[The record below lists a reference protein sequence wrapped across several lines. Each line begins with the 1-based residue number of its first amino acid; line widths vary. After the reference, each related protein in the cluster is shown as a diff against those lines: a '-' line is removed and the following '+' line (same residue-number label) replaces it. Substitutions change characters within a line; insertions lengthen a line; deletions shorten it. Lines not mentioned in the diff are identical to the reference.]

1 MLTPEELQKQKQNFI
16 DLLTE
21 TNRPGM
27 DKLLAWLQT
36 TDFFEAPA
44 STRFHLNYEGG
55 LLEHSLNV
63 YYVLEQLSYLRYSPK
78 TPTDFTIPKDT
89 IIITA
94 LLHDI
99 CKANTYK
106 KGQRWRKDANNR
118 WEQYDVYE
126 FKEDEPLGHG
136 EKSIYLLQRAGLQL
150 TEKEVYMIRWHM
162 GGFEAQGNQMTLS
175 AAMAKCPEIALI
187 HSADIIASS
196 IIENN
201 DKESEEQEN
210 VKN

>member
-63 YYVLEQLSYLRYSPK
+63 YRTMLLMAFVNCKLTGVEMSV
-78 TPTDFTIPKDT
+78 DT
-89 IIITA
+89 ITITA
-94 LLHDI
+94 LLHDV

-136 EKSIYLLQRAGLQL
+136 EKSVFLLQRAGLQL

-196 IIENN
+196 ILESN

>member
-16 DLLTE
+16 DLLTK

-63 YYVLEQLSYLRYSPK
+63 YK
-78 TPTDFTIPKDT
+78 TMLLMAFVNCKLTGVEMSVDT
-89 IIITA
+89 ITITA
-94 LLHDI
+94 LLHDV

-136 EKSIYLLQRAGLQL
+136 EKSVFLLQRAGLQL

-196 IIENN
+196 ILENN

>member
-1 MLTPEELQKQKQNFI
+1 MLTPEALQKQKQHFI
-16 DLLTE
+16 ELLTG

-27 DKLLAWLQT
+27 DKLLIWLQT

-63 YYVLEQLSYLRYSPK
+63 YRTMLLMATVNCKLTGVEMRS
-78 TPTDFTIPKDT
+78 DT

-94 LLHDI
+94 LLHDV

-136 EKSIYLLQRAGLQL
+136 EKSVYLLQRAGLQL

-175 AAMAKCPEIALI
+175 AAMAKHPEIALI
-187 HSADIIASS
+187 HSADLIASS
-196 IIENN
+196 ILEN
-201 DKESEEQEN
+201 EETEEQ
-210 VKN
+210 KNG

>member
-63 YYVLEQLSYLRYSPK
+63 YRTMLLMAFVNCKLTGVEMSV
-78 TPTDFTIPKDT
+78 DT
-89 IIITA
+89 ITITA
-94 LLHDI
+94 LLHDV

-136 EKSIYLLQRAGLQL
+136 EKSVFLLQRAGLQL

-196 IIENN
+196 ILENN

>member
-16 DLLTE
+16 DLLTK

-63 YYVLEQLSYLRYSPK
+63 YK
-78 TPTDFTIPKDT
+78 TMLLMAFVNCKLTGVEMSVDT
-89 IIITA
+89 ITITA
-94 LLHDI
+94 LLHDV

-136 EKSIYLLQRAGLQL
+136 EKSVFLLQRAGLQL

-175 AAMAKCPEIALI
+175 AAMVKCPEIALI

-196 IIENN
+196 ILENN

>member
-1 MLTPEELQKQKQNFI
+1 MLTPEQLQENKQRFI

-21 TNRPGM
+21 TKRPGI
-27 DKLLAWLQT
+27 DKVIEWLMS

-55 LLEHSLNV
+55 LLRHSLNV
-63 YYVLEQLSYLRYSPK
+63 YK
-78 TPTDFTIPKDT
+78 TMLLMAFAHSKLTNTEMPTDSVVI
-89 IIITA
+89 A
-94 LLHDI
+94 SLLHDV

-126 FKEDEPLGHG
+126 FAEDEPLGHG
-136 EKSIYLLQRAGLQL
+136 EKSVYLLQRCGLQL
-150 TEKEVYMIRWHM
+150 TECEIYMIRWHM

-175 AAMAKCPEIALI
+175 AAMAKHPEIALI
-187 HSADIIASS
+187 HSADLIASS
-196 IIENN
+196 ILEN
-201 DKESEEQEN
+201 EETEEKKNAEN
-210 VKN
+210 

>member
-1 MLTPEELQKQKQNFI
+1 MATVNCKLTGVEM
-16 DLLTE
+16 
-21 TNRPGM
+21 R
-27 DKLLAWLQT
+27 
-36 TDFFEAPA
+36 
-44 STRFHLNYEGG
+44 S
-55 LLEHSLNV
+55 
-63 YYVLEQLSYLRYSPK
+63 
-78 TPTDFTIPKDT
+78 DT

-94 LLHDI
+94 LLHDV

-136 EKSIYLLQRAGLQL
+136 EKSVYLLQRAGLQL

-175 AAMAKCPEIALI
+175 AAMTKCPEIALI
-187 HSADIIASS
+187 HSADIIASNVL
-196 IIENN
+196 ENE
-201 DKESEEQEN
+201 KEVEEQQ
-210 VKN
+210 K

>member
-1 MLTPEELQKQKQNFI
+1 MLTPEALQKQKQNFI
-16 DLLTE
+16 DLLTK

-63 YYVLEQLSYLRYSPK
+63 YRTMLLMATVNCKLTGVEMRS
-78 TPTDFTIPKDT
+78 DT

-94 LLHDI
+94 LLHDV

-136 EKSIYLLQRAGLQL
+136 EKSVYLLQRAGLQL

-175 AAMAKCPEIALI
+175 AAMTKCPEIALI
-187 HSADIIASS
+187 HSADIIASNVL
-196 IIENN
+196 ENE
-201 DKESEEQEN
+201 KEVEEQQ
-210 VKN
+210 K

>member
-16 DLLTE
+16 DLLAE

-63 YYVLEQLSYLRYSPK
+63 YRTMLLMAFVNCKLTGIEMSV
-78 TPTDFTIPKDT
+78 DT
-89 IIITA
+89 ITITA
-94 LLHDI
+94 LLHDV

-106 KGQRWRKDANNR
+106 KGQRWRKDTNNR

-136 EKSIYLLQRAGLQL
+136 EKSVYLLQRAGLQL

-162 GGFEAQGNQMTLS
+162 GGFEARGNQMTLS